1 MNRNLVFCISCYCD
15 TKEKEDYLIK
25 NINFLKEKGYKV
37 TIMSPISVSIEVQ
50 NMIDYC
56 FITSENILTEWPS
69 RAFCMWK
76 EWHINNKTFKMNT
89 TQPYY
94 GWAHILQTKRMGEIM
109 IDHGFEQFIFLTYD
123 TIIYESHLNEILDF
137 GKKIVF
143 PTNDGKHIREQGTH
157 LYAMNKENL
166 LKVIS
171 LMDHKVF
178 LSKNWG
184 ISTYMSE
191 KLFKPLKFKTS
202 KIYTDDA
209 IKFHK
214 NLELFNHSN
223 NKKIKFFISTPYGN
237 NNVSILFYDNKKD
250 DEIKL
255 ICNNKVIYKDKK
267 NKTKLIDT
275 GMFKKDI
282 NEFYIVLNEDLINL
296 LPIVNSINHTVI
308 DINE

>member
-15 TKEKEDYLIK
+15 TKEKVDYLIK
-25 NINFLKEKGYKV
+25 NILFIKEKGYKV

-50 NMIDYC
+50 NMVDYC

-69 RAFCMWK
+69 RAFCMWN

-94 GWAHILQTKRMGEIM
+94 GWAHISHTKRMGEIM
-109 IDHGFEQFIFLTYD
+109 INHGFEQFIFLSYD
-123 TIIYESHLNEILDF
+123 AIIDESHLNEILDF
-137 GKKIVF
+137 GQKIVF
-143 PTNDGKHIREQGTH
+143 PTNDGKHIREQGTY

-191 KLFKPLKFKTS
+191 KLFKPLEFKTS

-250 DEIKL
+250 DDIKL

-275 GMFKKDI
+275 GTFKKDI

-296 LPIVNSINHTVI
+296 LPIMNSINHTVI